1 MSNPIIESSELF
13 KIIDNPNLVI
23 LDCSPDS
30 NKSGLEPIAFDTCI
44 PGARRLDL
52 SKFSD
57 SSSPYPNTLCSANQ
71 FEEEAQN
78 LGIMAS
84 SKIVVY
90 DNLGV
95 YMSPRVRWMFKAM
108 GHDDVLILNGGLQ
121 AWMES
126 DHPTSTE
133 TATDKGNGDFTSKF
147 EPSRYC
153 TAADVLQHLDDSAYN
168 ILDARSEKRFTGSVE
183 EPRAGMRSGRI
194 PGSSNLPFR
203 SVISN
208 GRFLPKQELSR
219 VFHEMNVEHESLI
232 FTCGSG
238 ITACI
243 IMTAAEICLDNH
255 MAVFDGSWSEWAM
268 RKELPI
274 ERDE

>member
-13 KIIDNPNLVI
+13 NIIDDPNLVI

-30 NKSGLEPIAFDTCI
+30 NKSGLEPFATDRYI
-44 PGARRLDL
+44 PGARRLDM

-57 SSSPYPNTLCSANQ
+57 ATSPYPNTLCSANQ

-95 YMSPRVRWMFKAM
+95 YMSPRVRWMFKTM

-126 DHPTSTE
+126 DYPTSIE
-133 TATDKGNGDFTSKF
+133 TVGAFAKGSFKSSFDSSGFCNAG
-147 EPSRYC
+147 
-153 TAADVLQHLDDSAYN
+153 DVLQHLDDSAYK

-183 EPRAGMRSGRI
+183 EPRAGMRSGHI
-194 PGSSNLPFR
+194 PGSSSLPFR

-208 GRFLPKQELSR
+208 GKFLPKQELAR
-219 VFHEMNVEHESLI
+219 LFQDLNIEHESLI

-243 IMTAAEICLDNH
+243 IMTAAEISLDNH

-268 RKELPI
+268 REELPI